1 MEKERR
7 KAMDDQMISFNVYF
21 SDLTKEAQKRLLE
34 RFGTTERDENWD
46 SDVFPLFI
54 IEREEGV

>member
-21 SDLTKEAQKRLLE
+21 SDLTKEAQTRLLE
-34 RFGTTERDENWD
+34 RFGTTAQTEGWD
-46 SDVFPLFI
+46 NDKSPLFVI
-54 IEREEGV
+54 TREEE